1 MTQENIDLS
10 IKKNTNNILVID
22 KTNFFKFK
30 LTQKDRRLL
39 KKKFGEK
46 GYKMFLYLNNMGMFS
61 VTDSFDLDI
70 IHHMLIN
77 CKDKD

>member
-1 MTQENIDLS
+1 MTQENKDLLL
-10 IKKNTNNILVID
+10 KNINNILVID
-22 KTNFFKFK
+22 ETNFFKFK
-30 LTQKDRRLL
+30 LTPKDRRLI

-77 CKDKD
+77 CKDKN

>member
-1 MTQENIDLS
+1 MVHENMDLS
-10 IKKNTNNILVID
+10 INKNSNNILVID

-61 VTDSFDLDI
+61 VVDSFDLDI